1 MELIIKRS
9 KTEQKLGVHF
19 LFCAVLIFALLV
31 FMRDVVGL
39 GISRFVFIG
48 LATIA
53 LLLFDKS
60 EIYCF
65 IAFLTPL
72 SSGISLK
79 YIAAIALVIILFK
92 SRRMRLNKGG
102 LLCMAVVLVLE
113 IMSVLRGNFSLVEYL
128 RFVGIFLLAGIYF
141 IDRDDGYDH
150 EKMVKCYL
158 IGYGVMIVDIL
169 GQMMKEYS
177 FTQILSMNIR
187 FGNTRATLE
196 GVAEGMLVSYN
207 SNGLGYLCLLAAL
220 FALLLFRKYK
230 SWYYLAVFFAAS
242 MFGVMTQSRAFILTF
257 AVSIILYIILS
268 CRTFV
273 SGVRTISLFA
283 VSGILLYF
291 ATMKFIPGYIESL
304 LTRFQADDITG
315 GRSDIF
321 SYYFEHFFDSFDRV
335 LFGVGLQNYPSKYGY
350 DESSHMAFQ
359 EVLIT
364 WGIIGFF
371 VVILLLIGIL
381 IKAHG
386 KNPKAQLVQYL
397 PFVMHILIIQSGQGF
412 LDYPIM
418 FRTLLTYS
426 AIRIVLDSPKDQRRK
441 QNENYSIH
449 SHL

>member
-72 SSGISLK
+72 ATGISLT
-79 YIAAIALVIILFK
+79 YIAAIALVIRFIKFPRIHIRLENLLPIIAILILELLSSF
-92 SRRMRLNKGG
+92 RGG
-102 LLCMAVVLVLE
+102 
-113 IMSVLRGNFSLVEYL
+113 FSYIEFL
-128 RFVGIFLLAGIYF
+128 RFVGIFILANCYIF
-141 IDRDDGYDH
+141 DSDDNYDH
-150 EKMVKCYL
+150 ERFIKYYL
-158 IGYGVMIVDIL
+158 LGFCVAMSDIF
-169 GQMMKEYS
+169 GQMLKEYS
-177 FTQILSMNIR
+177 LIEIFSLNIR
-187 FGNTRATLE
+187 FGNIRQDLVVNT
-196 GVAEGMLVSYN
+196 EGMLVSYN

-220 FALLLFRKYK
+220 FSLLISKKQGKKKY
-230 SWYYLAVFFAAS
+230 LILFFAATLI
-242 MFGVMTQSRAFILTF
+242 GVMTQSRAFILMF

-335 LFGVGLQNYPSKYGY
+335 LLGVGLQNYQGKYGY
-350 DESSHMAFQ
+350 NDSAHMALQ

-364 WGIIGFF
+364 WGVIGLFF
-371 VVILLLIGIL
+371 VILLLVGIL
-381 IKAHG
+381 VKAHR
-386 KNPKAQLVQYL
+386 KNSKAKMVQYL
-397 PFVMHILIIQSGQGF
+397 PFIMHLLIVQSGQGF
-412 LDYPIM
+412 SDRMII
-418 FRTLLTYS
+418 FRVMLTYA
-426 AIRIVLDSPKDQRRK
+426 AIRLTLNSSVNKGEK
-441 QNENYSIH
+441 NNV
-449 SHL
+449 